1 MVGKLTPDD
10 GTMSASKIPVLM
22 GLSPYKTPNELL
34 SEAIEA
40 AAGNP
45 PERFAQ
51 NEAMRFGDLLEPT
64 ILREAAYRL
73 DLDDVN
79 VDINEP
85 YFHPDLPLSCS
96 LDGRGRG
103 SALFEHNPAMG
114 IYVPQGGVVDTKGR
128 LGALEAKNTSAA
140 PEDAPAPHRG
150 PWQLQ
155 AQMMVTDA
163 SWGAVCVLYRGSE
176 LRIFLYRQDPEMQAQ
191 IEDAVHEFE
200 RRKRDIDWYP
210 PLSSKDANVA
220 WGRVDS
226 GAPAIDLNGVADADH
241 WASIL
246 IAARDQKRAAEAEID
261 EAETMLK
268 EMLGNHEEGQVHVD
282 GSTYYIKWPM
292 RNYKAQP
299 AKTTEA
305 KPARQVRA
313 QTLTV
318 KEA

>member
-1 MVGKLTPDD
+1 MVGKLTRDD
-10 GTMSASKIPVLM
+10 QMSASRIPALM

-34 SEAIEA
+34 KEAIDA

-45 PERFAQ
+45 PERFVQ

-73 DLDDVN
+73 DLEDV
-79 VDINEP
+79 VTDIDEAVQ
-85 YFHPDLPLSCS
+85 HPHLPLACS

-103 SALFEHNPAMG
+103 GIVFEHNPGIG
-114 IYVPQGGVVDTKGR
+114 IYVPQGGVVDTSGV
-128 LGALEAKNTSAA
+128 GCLEAKNTSAA
-140 PEDAPAPHRG
+140 PEEAPAPHRG
-150 PWQLQ
+150 PLQLQ
-155 AQMMVTDA
+155 AQMMCTDYA
-163 SWGAVCVLYRGSE
+163 WGAVCVLYRGSE
-176 LRIFLYRQDPEMQAQ
+176 LRIFLYRQDREVQAQ

-200 RRKRDIDWYP
+200 RRKRDVDWYP
-210 PLSSKDANVA
+210 ALSSDDANVA
-220 WGRVDS
+220 WDRVDS
-226 GAPAIDLNGVADADH
+226 GAPAIDLNGMPDADH
-241 WASIL
+241 WTQVL
-246 IAARDQKRAAEAEID
+246 INRREEKRALEAEID

-299 AKTTEA
+299 AKPATPA

-313 QTLTV
+313 KTLTV